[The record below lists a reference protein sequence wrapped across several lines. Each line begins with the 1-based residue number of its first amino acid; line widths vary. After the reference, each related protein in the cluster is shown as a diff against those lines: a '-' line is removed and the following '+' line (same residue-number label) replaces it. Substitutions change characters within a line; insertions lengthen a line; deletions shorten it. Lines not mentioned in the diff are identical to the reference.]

1 MKNQQGQTL
10 IETIVAAF
18 ILTMGIGAALGLA
31 NYSLGVS
38 TNIRNQTIAM
48 GLAREGIEVVKNIR
62 DTNWLRDTLSNNCY
76 NHVPGQE
83 SANNAFCYKN
93 WLNPGNGG
101 QDMNPGVG
109 GVRTF
114 IIQFDITQSQPWRII
129 PSSSNFGLTAST
141 GGTTGISELFYD
153 SMNPVL
159 ASTATSRFARKITV
173 SGNNSFDPF
182 NQDTGG
188 RIKITS
194 QVWWEGKNCTLTDNV
209 VNNSPCLITLETYLT
224 NWKNY

>member
-62 DTNWLRDTLSNNCY
+62 DTNWLRDTLSDDCY

-83 SANNAFCYKN
+83 LEDNAFCYKN

-101 QDMNPGVG
+101 QDMDPGS

-114 IIQFDITQSQPWRII
+114 IIQFDDTQSQPWRIT
-129 PSSSNFGLTAST
+129 PNSSNFGLTAST
-141 GGTTGISELFYD
+141 GGATGISELFYD
-153 SMNPVL
+153 SMSPVL
-159 ASTATSRFARKITV
+159 ASAATSRFARKITI
-173 SGNNSFDPF
+173 SEDNFDPF
-182 NQDTGG
+182 NEDTGG
-188 RIKITS
+188 RIRVTS
-194 QVWWEGKNCTLTDNV
+194 QVWWEGKNCALTDNV
-209 VNNSPCLITLETYLT
+209 VYGNRCLITLETYLT